1 MFQRKRTTS
10 PVFPKEKTVGWL
22 TWLAKRMREHSQ
34 SVFLVEGLQPSW
46 LGKKAKRVV
55 YGTFVALS
63 LGLVFGL
70 IASLVSLGNVLAGF
84 GESGSSFDVGLSILV
99 GVALGCWSESPWK
112 NGLIS

>member
-1 MFQRKRTTS
+1 
-10 PVFPKEKTVGWL
+10 
-22 TWLAKRMREHSQ
+22 MREHSQ

-70 IASLVSLGNVLAGF
+70 IVSLGNVLAGF
-84 GESGSSFDVGLSILV
+84 EESGSSFDVGLSILV
-99 GVALGCWSESPWK
+99 GVALGC
-112 NGLIS
+112 